1 MLNNEGVWRA
11 GEKNSHVASRCL
23 YQSIFIMTRFE
34 CQCSVQPITT
44 FERAFLDANHVFH
57 VNRDR
62 FFVTRYKCNFR
73 NFQHEDECVQNVL
86 DVVISDRSWFKQDT
100 RAQKTEIVRRK
111 LTKTRE
117 CWRKPILSFF
127 FSRNSPNGSVFGYF
141 PIVGKLK
148 HCDWKMALQTP
159 WNSLVFEI
167 TSRKQT
173 IIGMLGLHR
182 FKETM
187 FWTPFLPRTQFL
199 RPSDPSYIT
208 FLIAATQK
216 RDVLTGQWS

>member
-23 YQSIFIMTRFE
+23 YQSIFSMTRFE

-62 FFVTRYKCNFR
+62 FFVRRYKCNFR
-73 NFQHEDECVQNVL
+73 NLQHEDDCVQNVL
-86 DVVISDRSWFKQDT
+86 DVVVSDRSWFKQDT

-111 LTKTRE
+111 FTKTRE

-127 FSRNSPNGSVFGYF
+127 FSRILRTVAFLVTFQLSESWSTATENGPS
-141 PIVGKLK
+141 
-148 HCDWKMALQTP
+148 
-159 WNSLVFEI
+159 NSL
-167 TSRKQT
+167 KQFG
-173 IIGMLGLHR
+173 IWNN
-182 FKETM
+182 F
-187 FWTPFLPRTQFL
+187 TQTNYY
-199 RPSDPSYIT
+199 RNAT
-208 FLIAATQK
+208 ATQIQ
-216 RDVLTGQWS
+216 RNDVLDTF